1 MPRSTSARLA
11 VLLII
16 IPIALALRTAA
27 RADDRCVVT
36 PSGIECSFGG
46 GTTSTT
52 VTTTQPPLRYLVVS
66 GSGSGTCW
74 YWSRYPPGLDSL
86 DPAND
91 QAIIFTRAAYPRC
104 VSTQPPTTTVD
115 VTSTAWDVFRSW
127 TLAAPSPRLRPTVGI
142 TNLDT
147 VLTTPRPPALHHR
160 ETLPDGRVLEVE
172 ARVVS
177 IVIAWGDGTPTFGHD
192 PAAVASGG
200 TRHAYRVKTCPGD
213 YRRNHPRGVACH
225 PTLDAYPIT
234 VTHSWQGRYRTGGSW
249 IVLGTIPRST
259 TRSYDVDEV
268 YGVPV
273 AP

>member
-36 PSGIECSFGG
+36 PTGIKCSFGG
-46 GTTSTT
+46 ATTSTT
-52 VTTTQPPLRYLVVS
+52 VTTTKPPLRYLVITAS
-66 GSGSGTCW
+66 GSGSCW

-91 QAIIFTRAAYPRC
+91 QAIIFTRAARPRC
-104 VSTQPPTTTVD
+104 VSARPPTTTIN
-115 VTSTAWDVFRSW
+115 TGSIAWGVFRSW
-127 TLAAPSPRLRPTVGI
+127 TLATPSPRLRPTVGI
-142 TNLDT
+142 TNLDS
-147 VLTTPRPPALHHR
+147 VLTAPRPTPLRHR
-160 ETLPDGRVLEVE
+160 ETLPDRRVLEVE
-172 ARVVS
+172 ARVISVL
-177 IVIAWGDGTPTFGHD
+177 VDWGDGTPTFAHD
-192 PAAVASGG
+192 PPVAAGG
-200 TRHAYRVKTCPGD
+200 GARHAYRLKTCTPT
-213 YRRNHPRGVACH
+213 YRRNHPRGAACH
-225 PTLDAYPIT
+225 PTLAAYRIT

-249 IVLGTIPRST
+249 TVLGTIPRST

>member
-27 RADDRCVVT
+27 RADDECVTT
-36 PSGIECSFGG
+36 PTGIECSFGG
-46 GTTSTT
+46 TSTSTT
-52 VTTTQPPLRYLVVS
+52 ITTTQPPLRYLVITAG
-66 GSGSGTCW
+66 GSGSCW

-91 QAIIFTRAAYPRC
+91 QAIIFARAAYAQC
-104 VSTQPPTTTVD
+104 VSAQPPTTTID

-127 TLAAPSPRLRPTVGI
+127 TLAIPAPRVRPTVGI
-142 TNLDT
+142 TNLESI
-147 VLTTPRPPALHHR
+147 LNAPRPAPLFHR

-177 IVIAWGDGTPTFGHD
+177 VLVTWGDGAPTFAHD
-192 PAAVASGG
+192 PATVAG
-200 TRHAYRVKTCPGD
+200 TGARHAYRVKTCSVA
-213 YRRNHPRGVACH
+213 YRRDHPRGAACH
-225 PTLDAYPIT
+225 PTLDAYRIT
-234 VTHSWQGRYRTGGSW
+234 VTHTWQGRYRTGGSW
-249 IVLGTIPRST
+249 TVLGIIPRST
-259 TRSYDVDEV
+259 ARSYDVDEV